1 MTRIEAQ
8 AQTRTGNASYLTSM
22 LKEIPGIAPA
32 AMYDGCT
39 RNAYHLY
46 MFRFDKQQFAGLP
59 RSAFLKALAAE
70 GVPASGGYS
79 PLNTQLFLNNA
90 LHSRGY
96 QRVLAAKEIAAWE
109 TRNHCPANDR
119 LCEEAVWLVQT
130 MLLAPRD
137 SMERIAG
144 AIRKIQKHAGELTK
158 A

>member
-1 MTRIEAQ
+1 
-8 AQTRTGNASYLTSM
+8 M